1 MGGACPTVLVPPAQ
15 GPTTCGDLML
25 LLLLWAAS
33 GIAIMGIPASSGGT
47 SSTARGRDQPL
58 LLEAA
63 LPPRAVPLV
72 EVQHVLE
79 VSIGLGRVCCPAHGR
94 PVGRGLGIFSHQA
107 AQCVGG
113 MPHKKVL
120 AARARS
126 PINDLIID
134 LIIDLLSGTQH

>member
-1 MGGACPTVLVPPAQ
+1 MGGASPTVLVPPAQ
-15 GPTTCGDLML
+15 GPTTCGDLMLL

-79 VSIGLGRVCCPAHGR
+79 VSIGLGRVCCSAHGQ
-94 PVGRGLGIFSHQA
+94 PVGRGLSFFSNIKQRDASGACRAKRCWQPGPA
-107 AQCVGG
+107 A
-113 MPHKKVL
+113 P
-120 AARARS
+120 
-126 PINDLIID
+126 
-134 LIIDLLSGTQH
+134 